1 MATSHAY
8 VILTQPQRRRI
19 CQTRRTKEWISTTVH
34 HAQLPGNSVHRNDQ
48 RLI

>member
-19 CQTRRTKEWISTTVH
+19 CQTRRTKEWISTTCTSCP
-34 HAQLPGNSVHRNDQ
+34 ATRELCT
-48 RLI
+48 